1 MIEVKYYQG
10 FEKYPDNLKNEEIA
24 KNIPIYGEYDT
35 VKKYS
40 EKAFYDGQKA
50 LIKRILE
57 DIENNPDFNTSYYFG
72 AYKNFFK
79 Q

>member
-10 FEKYPDNLKNEEIA
+10 LEKYPDNLKNEETA

-35 VKKYS
+35 VKRYS

-50 LIKRILE
+50 
-57 DIENNPDFNTSYYFG
+57 
-72 AYKNFFK
+72 
-79 Q
+79 